1 MDGFDDTT
9 VRANKQ
15 YNCIQYSDFKKSRVK
30 SNPFDVSV
38 TSLTMYESYSLQ
50 RGVALARLRRLI
62 TDLKIKSAFISI
74 HHCRVLSRCSLGSVR

>member
-1 MDGFDDTT
+1 MDSM
-9 VRANKQ
+9 
-15 YNCIQYSDFKKSRVK
+15 IQQCERTNNTIVYSDFKKSRVK